1 MAEEQQSV
9 GPASVGREDVGP
21 SAAAPEASIEP
32 AYSVQ
37 LQVGF
42 VGNIRLT
49 KRLSN
54 HSGEADVW
62 VGERPN
68 GERVAVKIY
77 RHGRLPGLMDER
89 QKCALSHPHLLP
101 ILEAGEI
108 EGRYFEVCPFVATGT
123 LTEWI
128 QQRRQLSE
136 ADCKQLLEQLA
147 SAIHYLHS
155 QNVLHRDIKPSN
167 IFVTQ
172 TDPLQVTLADFGTA
186 RLGGH
191 QPLLNRTLGTVPD
204 LSLGRVTGRHSG

>member
-21 SAAAPEASIEP
+21 ASVGPEDGGPSSAAPEASIEP

-37 LQVGF
+37 LQIGF

-49 KRLSN
+49 KL
-54 HSGEADVW
+54 
-62 VGERPN
+62 
-68 GERVAVKIY
+68 
-77 RHGRLPGLMDER
+77 
-89 QKCALSHPHLLP
+89 
-101 ILEAGEI
+101 
-108 EGRYFEVCPFVATGT
+108 
-123 LTEWI
+123 
-128 QQRRQLSE
+128 
-136 ADCKQLLEQLA
+136 LLEQLA

-186 RLGGH
+186 RL
-191 QPLLNRTLGTVPD
+191 
-204 LSLGRVTGRHSG
+204 